1 LVKAGAEN
9 STISCNGAIFL
20 GAPKEGVKGTK
31 AAFASLTDQEYLVK
45 NLTNGANEIQCNVA
59 QFGGKP
65 DFLGDQKKECFC
77 DSSVYYSAAR
87 VQIDQDRFKSQK
99 VLATLETTLKSQ
111 KEMQEKVIK
120 ERDEQAKKIKEM
132 DTKKA
137 EIKAKFQ
144 EKYTKEKKDAFEKE
158 KTEIEAKIK
167 DNTEK

>member
-1 LVKAGAEN
+1 
-9 STISCNGAIFL
+9 
-20 GAPKEGVKGTK
+20 
-31 AAFASLTDQEYLVK
+31 
-45 NLTNGANEIQCNVA
+45 
-59 QFGGKP
+59 
-65 DFLGDQKKECFC
+65 
-77 DSSVYYSAAR
+77 
-87 VQIDQDRFKSQK
+87 
-99 VLATLETTLKSQ
+99 LATLETTLKSQ

-158 KTEIEAKIK
+158 KTEIEGKIK